1 MNKHC
6 TLAPRRAAIS
16 QPTKKLP
23 MACALALA
31 AWSLPASAVDLA
43 VFGGNGNAVDVFG
56 INIRTDPWKTWN
68 FSGGASAVVLGEGEI
83 ASWHGKEA
91 QAPNTFTNRDIVA
104 IGFKPV
110 IRYFPTDSSSFRP
123 YLEAGLG
130 VHLISKTTI
139 NQSRNLP
146 TTFQFGET
154 LGVGGQFC
162 AQMTC
167 SLGLRLQHVSN
178 AGIKQPNNGI
188 TFTEVTFGYR
198 F

>member
-1 MNKHC
+1 MKLQR
-6 TLAPRRAAIS
+6 TLARRHAATS
-16 QPTKKLP
+16 PLMRKLP
-23 MACALALA
+23 LAGALALA
-31 AWSLPASAVDLA
+31 AWSLPACAVEVA

-68 FSGGASAVVLGEGEI
+68 FAGGASAVVLGEGEI

-91 QAPNTFTNRDIVA
+91 QAPNTNTNRDIVA

-110 IRYFPTDSSSFRP
+110 IRYFVSDSSSFRP

-139 NQSRNLP
+139 NQNRNLP

-162 AQMTC
+162 AQLSC

-188 TFTEVTFGYR
+188 TFTEVSFGYR